1 MDQVKT
7 DTLLN
12 RAECSA
18 LKGLGILGIMLH
30 NYCHWLRVAVKEN
43 EYMFDIKHGLQL
55 QHYFSTG
62 IDKDVVVQLFS
73 VFGHYG
79 VPVFI
84 FLSAYGLVKKYE
96 RPDAPR
102 VGRFEFIGN
111 HYLKL
116 FRLMIIGYV
125 LMLVCTYLMY
135 GGYPTESPYIVGGF
149 FMVTN
154 VLPYP
159 NPSFV
164 FPGPYWFLGLMV
176 ELYIIY
182 RLLLYRPGDSLWR
195 GVGGPLLLIVVSWLP
210 QVFLGAPEDQF
221 TLLFLRYNFFQV
233 GLAFALGLLCARY
246 MHRLDWSKW
255 LWAAVMV
262 VSLVVVYL
270 AQLNYQLW
278 LWGHLFVITAAVGFI
293 KITPQWLMKA
303 LVWVG
308 ALSSFIFIVHPIVRL
323 FLFGSNVISVQMW
336 ILIYAALSILG
347 AMVYRWLLSHIPQYQ
362 IIRKNS

>member
-1 MDQVKT
+1 MDQIKT

-18 LKGLGILGIMLH
+18 LKGIGILGIMLH
-30 NYCHWLRVAVKEN
+30 NYCHLLPGIIKEN
-43 EYMFDIKHGLQL
+43 EYTFNIAHGEQL
-55 QHYFSTG
+55 QHYFGTG
-62 IDKDVVVQLFS
+62 INENVLVQLLS

-79 VPVFI
+79 VPLFV

-96 RPDAPR
+96 SPQAPLVNR
-102 VGRFEFIGN
+102 GSFIGN

-125 LMLVCTYLMY
+125 VMLASTYLMY
-135 GGYPTESPYIVGGF
+135 GDVPTETPYVIGGF

-154 VLPYP
+154 VLPFP
-159 NPSFV
+159 NPSYV
-164 FPGPYWFLGLMV
+164 YPGPYWFLGLMV
-176 ELYIIY
+176 ELYVIY
-182 RLLLYRPGDSLWR
+182 RLLLYRPGDSLWK

-210 QVFLGAPEDQF
+210 QVFLGAPDDQF

-233 GLAFALGLLCARY
+233 GMAFALGLLCARY
-246 MHRLDWSKW
+246 IPRLAWSKW
-255 LWAAVMV
+255 LWAGVMV
-262 VSLVVVYL
+262 VSLAVVYV

-278 LWGHLFVITAAVGFI
+278 LWAHLFVITAAVGFI

-308 ALSSFIFIVHPIVRL
+308 ALSSFIFIVHPIVRM
-323 FLFGSNVISVQMW
+323 FIFGSNVISVQMW
-336 ILIYAALSILG
+336 ILIYAVLSILG
-347 AMVYRWLLSHIPQYQ
+347 AMLYRWVLSFVPQFQ
-362 IIRKNS
+362 IKPKR

>member
-18 LKGLGILGIMLH
+18 LKGIGILGIMLH
-30 NYCHWLRVAVKEN
+30 NYCHWLPGIIKEN
-43 EYMFDIKHGLQL
+43 EYTFNIGHGEQL
-55 QHYFSTG
+55 QHYFSIG
-62 IDKDVVVQLFS
+62 INGNVLVQLLS

-79 VPVFI
+79 VPLFV

-96 RPDAPR
+96 SPQAPLVNR
-102 VGRFEFIGN
+102 GSFIGN

-125 LMLVCTYLMY
+125 LMIVFTCWIYGKWPTNPVYL
-135 GGYPTESPYIVGGF
+135 VGGF

-154 VLPYP
+154 VLPFP
-159 NPSFV
+159 NPSYV
-164 FPGPYWFLGLMV
+164 YPGPYWFLGLMV

-182 RLLLYRPGDSLWR
+182 RLLLYRPGDSLWK

-210 QVFLGAPEDQF
+210 QVFLGAPDDQF

-233 GLAFALGLLCARY
+233 GMAFALGLLCARY
-246 MHRLDWSKW
+246 MPRLAWSKW
-255 LWAAVMV
+255 LWAGVMV
-262 VSLVVVYL
+262 VSLAVVYV

-278 LWGHLFVITAAVGFI
+278 LWAHLFVITAAVGFI

-308 ALSSFIFIVHPIVRL
+308 ALSSFIFIVHPIVRM
-323 FLFGSNVISVQMW
+323 FIFGSNVISVQMW
-336 ILIYAALSILG
+336 ILIYAVLSILG
-347 AMVYRWLLSHIPQYQ
+347 AMLYRWVLSFVPQFQ
-362 IIRKNS
+362 IKPKR

>member
-1 MDQVKT
+1 MDQIKT
-7 DTLLN
+7 DTLLS

-18 LKGLGILGIMLH
+18 LKGIGILGIMLH
-30 NYCHWLRVAVKEN
+30 NYCHWLQTSIREN
-43 EYMFDIKHGLQL
+43 EYMFDINHSLRLQD
-55 QHYFSTG
+55 YFAGG
-62 IDKDVVVQLFS
+62 IDDNVLVQLLS

-79 VPVFI
+79 VPIFI
-84 FLSAYGLVKKYE
+84 FLSAYGLVQKYE
-96 RPDAPR
+96 TPQAQRI
-102 VGRFEFIGN
+102 GRGMFIGN

-125 LMLVCTYLMY
+125 VMLASTYMMY
-135 GGYPTESPYIVGGF
+135 GDAPTETPYVIGGF

-154 VLPYP
+154 VLPFP

-164 FPGPYWFLGLMV
+164 YPGPYWFLGLMV

-182 RLLLYRPGDSLWR
+182 RLLLYRPGDSLWK

-233 GLAFALGLLCARY
+233 GMAFALGLLCARY
-246 MHRLDWSKW
+246 VPRIAWSKW

-262 VSLVVVYL
+262 LSLAVVYVS
-270 AQLNYQLW
+270 QLNFQLW
-278 LWGHLFVITAAVGFI
+278 LWSHLFVILAALGFI

-323 FLFGSNVISVQMW
+323 FIFGNSSVSVHMW
-336 ILIYAALSILG
+336 IVIYAVLSILG
-347 AMVYRWLLSHIPQYQ
+347 AMLYRWVLSFVPQFR
-362 IIRKNS
+362 IKPKR

>member
-1 MDQVKT
+1 MAQIKT

-18 LKGLGILGIMLH
+18 LKGIGILGIMLH
-30 NYCHWLRVAVKEN
+30 NYCHWLPGAIKEN
-43 EYMFDIKHGLQL
+43 EYMFDIGHGLKL
-55 QHYFSTG
+55 HHYFSTG
-62 IDKDVVVQLFS
+62 IDENVLVQLFS

-84 FLSAYGLVKKYE
+84 FLSAYGLVQKYE

-102 VGRFEFIGN
+102 VGRIEFIGN

-116 FRLMIIGYV
+116 FRLMILGYIV
-125 LMLVCTYLMY
+125 FHVSCLIMY
-135 GGYPTESPYIVGGF
+135 GNWVTPLEYVIGGI

-154 VLPYP
+154 VLPFP

-195 GVGGPLLLIVVSWLP
+195 GVGGPVLLILVSWLP
-210 QVFLGAPEDQF
+210 QVFLSAPDEQF

-233 GLAFALGLLCARY
+233 GLAFGLGLLFARY
-246 MHRLDWSKW
+246 LGQLNWSKW
-255 LWAAVMV
+255 LWAAIMV
-262 VSLVVVYL
+262 VSLAVVYL

-278 LWGHLFVITAAVGFI
+278 LWAHLFVILAAVGFI
-293 KITPQWLMKA
+293 KITPKWFMKA

-308 ALSSFIFIVHPIVRL
+308 VLSSFIFIVHPIVRL
-323 FLFGSNVISVQMW
+323 YMFDKDATQVLLLVTA
-336 ILIYAALSILG
+336 YAAISILA
-347 AMVYRWLLSHIPQYQ
+347 AMLYRWVLSFVPQFK
-362 IIRKNS
+362 IKSKK

>member
-1 MDQVKT
+1 MAQVKT

-30 NYCHWLRVAVKEN
+30 NYCHWLHIAIKEN
-43 EYMFDIKHGLQL
+43 EYTFNINHGLQL
-55 QHYFSTG
+55 NSYFAQG
-62 IDKDVVVQLFS
+62 IDHTVLVQLLS

-84 FLSAYGLVKKYE
+84 FLSAYGLVQKYE
-96 RPDAPR
+96 RDDAPQ
-102 VGRFEFIGN
+102 VGHFSFIGN

-116 FRLMIIGYV
+116 FRLMILGYIV
-125 LMLVCTYLMY
+125 IHVSCLMMY
-135 GGYPTESPYIVGGF
+135 GSLPTYPPYVVGGF

-154 VLPYP
+154 VLPFP
-159 NPSFV
+159 NPSYV
-164 FPGPYWFLGLMV
+164 YPGPYWFLGLMV
-176 ELYIIY
+176 ELYVIY
-182 RLLLYRPGDSLWR
+182 RLLLYRPGDSLWK
-195 GVGGPLLLIVVSWLP
+195 GVGGPVLLMVVSWLP
-210 QVFLGAPEDQF
+210 QVFLGAPEDKF

-246 MHRLDWSKW
+246 LPRLDWSKW

-262 VSLVVVYL
+262 VSLAVVYL

-278 LWGHLFVITAAVGFI
+278 LWAHLFVILAAVGFI
-293 KITPQWLMKA
+293 KITPKWLMKA

-308 ALSSFIFIVHPIVRL
+308 VLSSFIFIVHPIVRL
-323 FLFGSNVISVQMW
+323 FIFGSNTVSVQMW
-336 ILIYAALSILG
+336 ILIYAALSMLA
-347 AMVYRWLLSHIPQYQ
+347 AMLYRWVMSFVPQFQ
-362 IIRKNS
+362 IKSKK

>member
-1 MDQVKT
+1 MAQIKT

-18 LKGLGILGIMLH
+18 LKGIGILGIMLH
-30 NYCHWLRVAVKEN
+30 NYCHWLPGAIKEN
-43 EYMFDIKHGLQL
+43 EYNFDINHGLQL
-55 QHYFSTG
+55 QDYFAGG
-62 IDKDVVVQLFS
+62 IDHYVLVQLLS

-84 FLSAYGLVKKYE
+84 FLSAFGLVQKYE
-96 RPDAPR
+96 RPDAPL
-102 VGRFEFIGN
+102 VGSFEFIGN

-116 FRLMIIGYV
+116 FRLMILGYIIIHVSCLVIYGKWATPLEYVIGG
-125 LMLVCTYLMY
+125 L
-135 GGYPTESPYIVGGF
+135 

-154 VLPYP
+154 VMQAP

-164 FPGPYWFLGLMV
+164 YPGPYWFLGLMV

-182 RLLLYRPGDSLWR
+182 RLLLYRPGRSMWR

-210 QVFLGAPEDQF
+210 QVFLGDPVHQF
-221 TLLFLRYNFFQV
+221 TLLSMRYNFFQV
-233 GLAFALGLLCARY
+233 GLAFGLGLLCARY
-246 MHRLDWSKW
+246 LPQLNWSKW
-255 LWAAVMV
+255 VWAAIMV
-262 VSLVVVYL
+262 VALVVVYL

-278 LWGHLFVITAAVGFI
+278 LWAHLFVILAAVGFI
-293 KITPQWLMKA
+293 KIAPQWLMKA

-323 FLFGSNVISVQMW
+323 YVFGSDVISVQMW

-347 AMVYRWLLSHIPQYQ
+347 AMLYRWVLSFVPQFQ
-362 IIRKNS
+362 IKTKR